1 MVDRIRYHIKQYI
14 LLIICFLFTS
24 LSFGQSNDT
33 LDQVITEILNKEFNT
48 REGNNTR
55 LSDDSTLVMHF
66 ISEASKFKSI
76 NSDSSLL
83 FIRKAVDLSVRS
95 KSLILISRAV
105 QKLGEY
111 YMSHE
116 MYQDAAACYIKC
128 LRIEE
133 YRKDELRI
141 ASLNDN
147 LGLLYYYMEV
157 FDKSLDYHQKALDI
171 YQAYNDV
178 PGIARVLN
186 NIGSL
191 HSSREFCEKRT
202 DEEKIADFNTALD
215 FHRRSIDQYSLIHD
229 ERGVAKV
236 NQDIASVY
244 NKMKKPEVALGY
256 VQKSLEYYRKIN
268 NPEGI
273 EGVLFTLGKTYY
285 RLKDYK
291 RSIEAFRE
299 SENIALAGRLTGGI
313 QYLYEA
319 LAMPYYDIGDY
330 KNAYNIYIKY
340 MTIRDSVYNAEKSRQ
355 IIELETKYQSELK
368 QQEILRLTAE
378 KKRKNSLIYLLG
390 ALIMLL
396 GFSVI
401 YYIRLIYKNRIIA
414 DQNIRI
420 KEDKI
425 LQLEQEKQYLA
436 ARSVMEGEEAERSR
450 LASDL
455 HNGLGGLLSGIKIN
469 LSSMKENAVI
479 THENVSSFNHAISL
493 LDTSISE
500 LRRIAHNLMPET
512 LNHYG
517 LKTALED
524 FCSQVS
530 PAGLPKI
537 VLQFFGEEIR
547 YTKELELT
555 VYRIIQELVNN
566 SLKHSGADRI
576 DIQLFSEPDRVS
588 AQVSDNGKGFD
599 STAVE
604 KEGKGKGLQNIRDRV
619 TALNGKFDLRSR
631 PGEGSEITVEFI
643 IS

>member
-1 MVDRIRYHIKQYI
+1 MYRAVYLSKQYI
-14 LLIICFLFTS
+14 LLIICLFFES
-24 LSFGQSNDT
+24 LSPGQGIDS
-33 LDQVITEILNKEFNT
+33 LDQVITEILNKELNFWEEND
-48 REGNNTR
+48 TR

-83 FIRKAVDLSVRS
+83 FIRKAVDLSSRS
-95 KSLILISRAV
+95 KSLTLISRAV

-116 MYQDAAACYIKC
+116 MYQDAVACYIKC

-157 FDKSLDYHQKALDI
+157 FDKSLDYHQQALAI
-171 YQAYNDV
+171 YQAYNDI

-202 DEEKIADFNTALD
+202 EEEKIADFNTALD
-215 FHRRSIDQYSLIHD
+215 FHQRSIDQYSLIPD
-229 ERGVAKV
+229 ERGIAKV

-268 NPEGI
+268 DPEGI
-273 EGVLFTLGKTYY
+273 EGVLFTLGRTYY

-299 SENIALAGRLTGGI
+299 SEKIALEGRLTGGI

-330 KNAYNIYIKY
+330 KNAYNTYIKY

-368 QQEILRLTAE
+368 QQEIMRLTAE

-390 ALIMLL
+390 TLMMLL

-401 YYIRLIYKNRIIA
+401 YYIRLIRKNRIIA

-420 KEDKI
+420 KEEKI
-425 LQLEQEKQYLA
+425 LQLEKEKQYLA

-537 VLQFFGEEIR
+537 IMQFFGKEIR

-588 AQVSDNGKGFD
+588 AQVADNGKGFD

-604 KEGKGKGLQNIRDRV
+604 KEGRGKGLQNIRDRV

-631 PGEGSEITVEFI
+631 PGEGSDIAVEFI

>member
-1 MVDRIRYHIKQYI
+1 MYRVIYLSKQYI
-14 LLIICFLFTS
+14 FLFICLLFVS
-24 LSFGQSNDT
+24 LSLGQSTDS
-33 LDQVITEILNKEFNT
+33 LDQVINEILKNELKT
-48 REGNNTR
+48 RQKNNTR
-55 LSDDSTLVMHF
+55 FSDDSTLVIHF

-83 FIRKAVDLSVRS
+83 FIKKAVDLSVRS
-95 KSLILISRAV
+95 GSPILISRAV
-105 QKLGEY
+105 QKLGDY

-116 MYQDAAACYIKC
+116 MYQDAVTCYIKC

-133 YRKDELRI
+133 YRKDKLRI

-157 FDKSLDYHQKALDI
+157 FDKSLEYHQKALAI
-171 YQAYNDV
+171 YQAYNDIA
-178 PGIARVLN
+178 GIAIVLN

-202 DEEKIADFNTALD
+202 EEERMADFNTALD
-215 FHRRSIDQYSLIHD
+215 FFQRSADQYSLISD
-229 ERGVAKV
+229 ERGIAQV
-236 NQDIASVY
+236 NQDVAAVY

-268 NPEGI
+268 DPEGI
-273 EGVLFTLGKTYY
+273 EGALFTLGKTYY
-285 RLKDYK
+285 RLKDYT
-291 RSIEAFRE
+291 RSIEAYRE
-299 SENIALAGRLTGGI
+299 SEKIALEGKLTGGI

-330 KNAYNIYIKY
+330 KNAYNTYIKY

-368 QQEILRLTAE
+368 QQEIMRLTAE
-378 KKRKNSLIYLLG
+378 KKQKNSLIYMLG
-390 ALIMLL
+390 ALILLL

-401 YYIRLIYKNRIIA
+401 YYIRLIKKNRIIA

-420 KEDKI
+420 REEKI
-425 LQLEQEKQYLA
+425 LQLEKEKQYLA

-530 PAGLPKI
+530 PTGLPKI
-537 VLQFFGEEIR
+537 VLQFFGKEIR
-547 YTKELELT
+547 YSKELELT

-576 DIQLFSEPDRVS
+576 DIQLFSEPERVS
-588 AQVSDNGKGFD
+588 AQVADNGKGFD
-599 STAVE
+599 STAIGN
-604 KEGKGKGLQNIRDRV
+604 EGKGKGLQNIRDRI
-619 TALNGKFDLRSR
+619 TALNGKFDLLSR

-643 IS
+643 IHS

>member
-1 MVDRIRYHIKQYI
+1 MV
-14 LLIICFLFTS
+14 
-24 LSFGQSNDT
+24 
-33 LDQVITEILNKEFNT
+33 
-48 REGNNTR
+48 
-55 LSDDSTLVMHF
+55 
-66 ISEASKFKSI
+66 
-76 NSDSSLL
+76 
-83 FIRKAVDLSVRS
+83 
-95 KSLILISRAV
+95 
-105 QKLGEY
+105 
-111 YMSHE
+111 
-116 MYQDAAACYIKC
+116 
-128 LRIEE
+128 
-133 YRKDELRI
+133 
-141 ASLNDN
+141 
-147 LGLLYYYMEV
+147 
-157 FDKSLDYHQKALDI
+157 
-171 YQAYNDV
+171 
-178 PGIARVLN
+178 
-186 NIGSL
+186 
-191 HSSREFCEKRT
+191 
-202 DEEKIADFNTALD
+202 DFNTALD
-215 FHRRSIDQYSLIHD
+215 FHQRSIDQYSLIPD
-229 ERGVAKV
+229 ERGIAKV

-268 NPEGI
+268 DPEGI
-273 EGVLFTLGKTYY
+273 EGVLFTLGRTYY

-299 SENIALAGRLTGGI
+299 SEKIALEGRLTGGI

-330 KNAYNIYIKY
+330 KNAYNTYIKY

-368 QQEILRLTAE
+368 QQEIMRLTAE

-390 ALIMLL
+390 TLMMLL

-401 YYIRLIYKNRIIA
+401 YYIRLIRKNRIIA

-420 KEDKI
+420 KEEKI
-425 LQLEQEKQYLA
+425 LQLEKEKQYLA

-537 VLQFFGEEIR
+537 IMQFFGKEIR

-588 AQVSDNGKGFD
+588 AQVADNGKGFD

-604 KEGKGKGLQNIRDRV
+604 KEGRGKGLQNIRDRV

-631 PGEGSEITVEFI
+631 PGEGSDIAVEFI